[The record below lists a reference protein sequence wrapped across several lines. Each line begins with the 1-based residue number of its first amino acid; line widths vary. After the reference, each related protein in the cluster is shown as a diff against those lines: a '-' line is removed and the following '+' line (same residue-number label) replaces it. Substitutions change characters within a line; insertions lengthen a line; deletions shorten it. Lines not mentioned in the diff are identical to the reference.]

1 MIFKHIID
9 PTGTRPSPSST
20 LRFRRR
26 DEVAASLQTAG
37 FAVDEVRD
45 APDRPGREL
54 VCTAARA
61 G

>member
-1 MIFKHIID
+1 MRSSD
-9 PTGTRPSPSST
+9 DGTVLVSDSA

-37 FAVDEVRD
+37 FAVDEVGD
-45 APDRPGREL
+45 ASDRPGCEL
-54 VCTAARA
+54 VFIAVRA

>member
-1 MIFKHIID
+1 MRSSD
-9 PTGTRPSPSST
+9 DGTVLVSDSA

-37 FAVDEVRD
+37 FAVDDVRD
-45 APDRPGREL
+45 ASDRPGREL
-54 VCTAARA
+54 VFIAARA